1 MNGVKVS
8 ARAALDR
15 LIQHYF
21 DEQWARA
28 LPVITAAR
36 DAANATVPA
45 LDDRLNGVEQ
55 RFGPVERRLDEIEQ
69 RQRELKGDFEGLG
82 RTVAQDLEAL
92 GNRVGDELRGS
103 EERSQLIFSQQFEAF
118 ANRMSDEL
126 RGSEE
131 RSQLIFSQQFEAFAN
146 RMSDELRGSEER
158 SQLIFSQQFEAFANR
173 MSDELRGSEERSGMA
188 FEGHADRVVRQLEGQ
203 AARQAELRG
212 AMDDQAAAVES
223 LVRRFE
229 DRVDKLR
236 SDLVELSRML
246 RMQGDA
252 ADQVAEVLGRT
263 IARLSTEV
271 DQLSEALH
279 ATTPGTLPPA

>member
-131 RSQLIFSQQFEAFAN
+131 RS
-146 RMSDELRGSEER
+146 
-158 SQLIFSQQFEAFANR
+158 
-173 MSDELRGSEERSGMA
+173 GMA

-212 AMDDQAAAVES
+212 SMDDQAAAVES

>member
-92 GNRVGDELRGS
+92 GNRVG
-103 EERSQLIFSQQFEAF
+103 
-118 ANRMSDEL
+118 DEL

>member
-45 LDDRLNGVEQ
+45 LEDRLNGVEQ

-92 GNRVGDELRGS
+92 GNRVG
-103 EERSQLIFSQQFEAF
+103 
-118 ANRMSDEL
+118 
-126 RGSEE
+126 
-131 RSQLIFSQQFEAFAN
+131 
-146 RMSDELRGSEER
+146 DELRGSEER

>member
-92 GNRVGDELRGS
+92 GNRVG
-103 EERSQLIFSQQFEAF
+103 
-118 ANRMSDEL
+118 
-126 RGSEE
+126 
-131 RSQLIFSQQFEAFAN
+131 
-146 RMSDELRGSEER
+146 DELRGSEER

>member
-103 EERSQLIFSQQFEAF
+103 EQ
-118 ANRMSDEL
+118 
-126 RGSEE
+126 
-131 RSQLIFSQQFEAFAN
+131 
-146 RMSDELRGSEER
+146 R